1 MQQRR
6 TTILVAGMG
15 GLLVGLLAL
24 QFSWMRALVEARSD
38 LFDEQ
43 ARTALVEVQ
52 SVLSLSPVEFPLPPS
67 PGLAPAS
74 GPRADSLAEARAAAA
89 EMREKGVEL
98 ADSLL
103 RSVLDNRNV
112 DFEFRSALLDRYGRP
127 VFLRDEDVDLLER
140 FQEEGYRI
148 AAGQIRNLEEVQLYT
163 VHFPRKN
170 LKLAGNM
177 WVELTANLLLMV
189 VLVLFTLYAAN
200 GLRKAE
206 RLNRLKSDL
215 INNMT
220 HELKTPISTIGL
232 AGEALLDPVMSADQ
246 DNVRYYVGLIRSE
259 NKRLGQLVENVL
271 RAAMLDQGELE
282 LFRQRVNFHDLLKD
296 VLRNHAIHIKKQ
308 GGGTASQLAATDPLI
323 DGDRTHLMNVVFNLV
338 DNAIKYGGESPRL
351 TVRTW
356 NEPGELHAAFTD
368 NGIGIAREHLGKV
381 FDKLYRVPTGN
392 VHDVKGFGL
401 GLSYVH
407 AVMQQHGAR
416 IDVVSTP
423 REGSTFTLVFPQSTT
438 A

>member
-6 TTILVAGMG
+6 TTVLVAGMG
-15 GLLVGLLAL
+15 VLLFGLLAL
-24 QFSWMRALVEARSD
+24 QFIWVRALVEARSK
-38 LFDEQ
+38 LFDDQ
-43 ARTALVEVQ
+43 TRTALIEAK
-52 SVLSLSPVEFPLPPS
+52 SALSLSNVVFPS
-67 PGLAPAS
+67 PLHSGLSPAS
-74 GPRADSLAEARAAAA
+74 GPMADSLVEVRVKAAVK
-89 EMREKGVEL
+89 REYVVGL
-98 ADSLL
+98 ADSML
-103 RSVLDNRNV
+103 RMVLDNRNI
-112 DFEFRSALLDRYGRP
+112 DFNFTSALLDRYGRP
-127 VFLRDEDVDLLER
+127 VFLRDKDVDEIER
-140 FQEEGYRI
+140 LQEEGY
-148 AAGQIRNLEEVQLYT
+148 QISVGTVTSMDDLQFYT
-163 VHFPRKN
+163 VYFPGKN
-170 LKLAGNM
+170 VKLTANM
-177 WVELTANLLLMV
+177 WVELTANMVLML
-189 VLVLFTLYAAN
+189 VLVFFTLYAAN

-206 RLNRLKSDL
+206 RLNRLKGDL

-232 AGEALLDPVMSADQ
+232 AGEALLDPVMSSDQ
-246 DNVRYYVGLIRSE
+246 DNLRYYVGLIQSE

-282 LFRQRVNFHDLLKD
+282 LFRQKVNFHDLLKD

-308 GGGTASQLAATDPLI
+308 GGSTSTKLSATDPLI
-323 DGDRTHLMNVVFNLV
+323 SGDKTHLMNVVFNLV
-338 DNAIKYGGESPRL
+338 DNAIKYGGLSPQI
-351 TVRTW
+351 VVETW

-416 IDVVSTP
+416 IDVVSAP
-423 REGSTFTLVFPQSTT
+423 EEGSTFTLVFPQPTIS
-438 A
+438 

>member
-1 MQQRR
+1 
-6 TTILVAGMG
+6 MG
-15 GLLVGLLAL
+15 GLLIGLLAL
-24 QFSWMRALVEARSD
+24 QFIWIRALVDARST
-38 LFDEQ
+38 LFDDQ

-52 SVLSLSPVEFPLPPS
+52 SILNLSTIVFPSPPS
-67 PGLAPAS
+67 PGLSPAS
-74 GPRADSLAEARAAAA
+74 GPMADSLAEVRAKAA
-89 EMREKGVEL
+89 MDREFAMGV
-98 ADSLL
+98 ADSVL
-103 RSVLDNRNV
+103 RAVLDNRDV
-112 DFEFRSALLDRYGRP
+112 EFEFRSALLDRYGRP
-127 VFLRDEDVDLLER
+127 IFLRDEDVDELER
-140 FQEEGYRI
+140 FQEDGYRI
-148 AAGQIRNLEEVQLYT
+148 STGDVRSLEDVQLYT

-170 LKLAGNM
+170 LRLTGNM
-177 WVELTANLLLMV
+177 WVELTANLLLML
-189 VLVLFTLYAAN
+189 VLVFFTLYAAN

-206 RLNRLKSDL
+206 RLNRLKGDL

-232 AGEALLDPVMSADQ
+232 AGEALLDPVMASDQ

-282 LFRQRVNFHDLLKD
+282 LFRQRVNFHDLIKD

-308 GGGTASQLAATDPLI
+308 GGSTATKLSATNPLI
-323 DGDRTHLMNVVFNLV
+323 NGDKTHLMNVVFNLV
-338 DNAIKYGGESPRL
+338 DNAIKYGGASPRL
-351 TVRTW
+351 TVQTW
-356 NEPGELHAAFTD
+356 NASGELHAAFTD

-381 FDKLYRVPTGN
+381 FEKLYRVPTGN

-416 IDVVSTP
+416 IDVVSAP
-423 REGSTFTLVFPQSTT
+423 GEGSTFTLVFPQPMNS
-438 A
+438 

>member
-6 TTILVAGMG
+6 TTVLVAGMG
-15 GLLVGLLAL
+15 GLLIGLLAL
-24 QFSWMRALVEARSD
+24 QFIWIRALVDARST
-38 LFDEQ
+38 LFDDQ

-52 SVLSLSPVEFPLPPS
+52 SILSLSTIVFPRPPS
-67 PGLAPAS
+67 PGLSPAS
-74 GPRADSLAEARAAAA
+74 GPMADSLAEVRAKAA
-89 EMREKGVEL
+89 MDREFAMGV
-98 ADSLL
+98 ADSVL
-103 RSVLDNRNV
+103 RAVLDNRDV
-112 DFEFRSALLDRYGRP
+112 DFAFRSALLDRYGRP
-127 VFLRDEDVDLLER
+127 IFLRDEDVDKLER
-140 FQEEGYRI
+140 FQEDGYRI
-148 AAGQIRNLEEVQLYT
+148 STGDVRSIEDIQLYT

-170 LKLAGNM
+170 LRLTGNM
-177 WVELTANLLLMV
+177 WVELTANLLLML
-189 VLVLFTLYAAN
+189 VLVFFTLYAAN

-206 RLNRLKSDL
+206 RLNRLKGDL

-232 AGEALLDPVMSADQ
+232 AGEALLDPVMASDQ

-282 LFRQRVNFHDLLKD
+282 LFRQRVNFHDLIKD

-308 GGGTASQLAATDPLI
+308 GGSTATKLAATDPLI
-323 DGDRTHLMNVVFNLV
+323 DGDKTHLMNVVFNLV
-338 DNAIKYGGESPRL
+338 DNAIKYGGASPRL
-351 TVRTW
+351 TVQTW
-356 NEPGELHAAFTD
+356 NASGELHAAFTD

-381 FDKLYRVPTGN
+381 FEKLYRVPTGN

-416 IDVVSTP
+416 IDVVSAP
-423 REGSTFTLVFPQSTT
+423 GEGSTFTLVFPQPTNS
-438 A
+438 

>member
-6 TTILVAGMG
+6 TTVLVAGMG
-15 GLLVGLLAL
+15 GLLIGLLAL
-24 QFSWMRALVEARSD
+24 QFIWIRALVEARST
-38 LFDEQ
+38 LFDDQ

-52 SVLSLSPVEFPLPPS
+52 SILSLSTVVFPRPPS
-67 PGLAPAS
+67 PGLSPVS
-74 GPRADSLAEARAAAA
+74 GPMADSIADVRAKAAID
-89 EMREKGVEL
+89 REFAMGV

-103 RSVLDNRNV
+103 RAVLSNRNV

-127 VFLRDEDVDLLER
+127 VFLRDEDVDKLER

-148 AAGQIRNLEEVQLYT
+148 STGDVRSLEDVQLYT

-170 LKLAGNM
+170 LKLTGNM
-177 WVELTANLLLMV
+177 WVELTANLLLML
-189 VLVLFTLYAAN
+189 VLVFFTLYAAN

-206 RLNRLKSDL
+206 RLNRLKGDL

-232 AGEALLDPVMSADQ
+232 AGEALLDPVMASDQ

-308 GGGTASQLAATDPLI
+308 GGGTSTKLSATDPLI
-323 DGDRTHLMNVVFNLV
+323 DGDKTHLMNVVFNLV
-338 DNAIKYGGESPRL
+338 DNAIKYGGASPHL
-351 TVRTW
+351 TVETW
-356 NEPGELHAAFTD
+356 NEPGELRAAFTD

-416 IDVVSTP
+416 IDVVSAP
-423 REGSTFTLVFPQSTT
+423 GEGSTFTLVFPQPKIS
-438 A
+438 

>member
-6 TTILVAGMG
+6 TTVLVAGMG
-15 GLLVGLLAL
+15 GLLIGLLAL
-24 QFSWMRALVEARSD
+24 QFIWIRALVDARST
-38 LFDEQ
+38 LFDDQ

-52 SVLSLSPVEFPLPPS
+52 SILSLSTTVFPHPPS
-67 PGLAPAS
+67 PGLSPAS
-74 GPRADSLAEARAAAA
+74 GPMADSLAEVRAKAAVD
-89 EMREKGVEL
+89 REFAMGV

-103 RSVLDNRNV
+103 RAVLDNRDV

-127 VFLRDEDVDLLER
+127 IFLRDEDVDKLER
-140 FQEEGYRI
+140 FQEDGYRI
-148 AAGQIRNLEEVQLYT
+148 SAGDVRSLEDVQLYT

-170 LKLAGNM
+170 LRLTGNM
-177 WVELTANLLLMV
+177 WVELTANLLLML
-189 VLVLFTLYAAN
+189 VLVFFTLYAAN

-206 RLNRLKSDL
+206 RLNRLKGDL

-232 AGEALLDPVMSADQ
+232 AGEALLDPVMASDQ

-282 LFRQRVNFHDLLKD
+282 LFRQRVNFHDLIKD

-308 GGGTASQLAATDPLI
+308 GGGTATKLSATDPLI
-323 DGDRTHLMNVVFNLV
+323 DGDKTHLMNVVFNLV
-338 DNAIKYGGESPRL
+338 DNAIKYGGASPRL
-351 TVRTW
+351 TVQTW
-356 NEPGELHAAFTD
+356 NEPGELHAAFAD

-416 IDVVSTP
+416 IDVVSVP
-423 REGSTFTLVFPQSTT
+423 GEGSTFTLVFPQPTNS
-438 A
+438 

>member
-1 MQQRR
+1 
-6 TTILVAGMG
+6 
-15 GLLVGLLAL
+15 
-24 QFSWMRALVEARSD
+24 
-38 LFDEQ
+38 
-43 ARTALVEVQ
+43 
-52 SVLSLSPVEFPLPPS
+52 
-67 PGLAPAS
+67 
-74 GPRADSLAEARAAAA
+74 
-89 EMREKGVEL
+89 
-98 ADSLL
+98 
-103 RSVLDNRNV
+103 
-112 DFEFRSALLDRYGRP
+112 
-127 VFLRDEDVDLLER
+127 
-140 FQEEGYRI
+140 
-148 AAGQIRNLEEVQLYT
+148 
-163 VHFPRKN
+163 
-170 LKLAGNM
+170 
-177 WVELTANLLLMV
+177 
-189 VLVLFTLYAAN
+189 
-200 GLRKAE
+200 
-206 RLNRLKSDL
+206 
-215 INNMT
+215 
-220 HELKTPISTIGL
+220 
-232 AGEALLDPVMSADQ
+232 
-246 DNVRYYVGLIRSE
+246 
-259 NKRLGQLVENVL
+259 
-271 RAAMLDQGELE
+271 MLDQGELE

-423 REGSTFTLVFPQSTT
+423 GEGSTFTLVFPQSTT